1 MKSRIHL
8 TQTDKERIFDSIK
21 TKLACRSEFI
31 FAYLFGSA
39 TDELNVGD
47 IDIAVYFRDQIPQDE
62 QTDFTLYLSTELS
75 HELGL
80 PVDVRPLNHTSAGFR
95 FHVTDGHV
103 LFSYDE
109 DTRLDFVE
117 STWREYH
124 DFKPLMEQNL
134 KDLLEI

>member
-8 TQTDKERIFDSIK
+8 TQTEKERVIHLIK

-39 TDELNVGD
+39 TDDLDVGD

-62 QTDFTLYLSTELS
+62 QTDLTLYLSTELS

-80 PVDVRPLNHTSAGFR
+80 PVDVRPINHTSAGFR
-95 FHVTDGHV
+95 FHVTDGRV
-103 LFSYDE
+103 LFSCDE
-109 DTRLDFVE
+109 DVRLDFVE

-124 DFKPLMEQNL
+124 DFKHLIEQNL